1 VYITWQGIGLNKDK
15 LNWLCVNVYGFVD
28 ETGQFHL
35 LVFQREFE
43 HGNKRIWT
51 RSLHGNYSLGCYL
64 SKGVDLA

>member
-1 VYITWQGIGLNKDK
+1 
-15 LNWLCVNVYGFVD
+15 VNVYGFVD